1 MATIN
6 LIPNKRKENPTY
18 TSKNE
23 NLIHS
28 TVYNTTAWKKLRID
42 YLSLHPV
49 CERCD
54 KCLAIDVHHKT
65 EISTGKNESE
75 YKQLGFD
82 ANNLMA
88 LCRQCHK
95 EIHNKNFNRC

>member
-6 LIPNKRKENPTY
+6 LIPNKRKTNPVY
-18 TSKNE
+18 TSKSE

-28 TVYNTTAWKKLRID
+28 TVYNTSTWKKLRID

-49 CERCD
+49 CEKCD
-54 KCLAIDVHHKT
+54 KSLAIDVHHKK

-88 LCRQCHK
+88 LCKDCHK
-95 EIHNKNFNRC
+95 KIHNLNFQQC